1 MKEFLNRMKQNML
14 MVFVC
19 LLVAW
24 LMPQN
29 LFSDCIH
36 AVLPKEIGGEH
47 SSLEQVYK
55 DGFLPENSELKI
67 VWKFIGNN

>member
-1 MKEFLNRMKQNML
+1 MTDFRKRKKYNPAMIT
-14 MVFVC
+14 VW

-36 AVLPKEIGGEH
+36 AVLPKQVSEEH
-47 SSLEQVYK
+47 PNLEQVYE
-55 DGFLPENSELKI
+55 DGFYPENSELKI
-67 VWKFIGNN
+67 VWKFIGKN

>member
-1 MKEFLNRMKQNML
+1 MRTFHRKMKQNL
-14 MVFVC
+14 LVFFVW
-19 LLVAW
+19 LPVAW

>member
-1 MKEFLNRMKQNML
+1 MFG
-14 MVFVC
+14 VW

-36 AVLPKEIGGEH
+36 AVLPEKVIKEDP
-47 SSLEQVYK
+47 LLKQVYE
-55 DGFLPENSELKI
+55 DGFSPENSELKI
-67 VWKFIGNN
+67 VWKFMGNN